1 MTSRYRGENAVPFSL
16 KGVGIAPTIELSVVI
31 GMGIPVL
38 SFPRFHGF
46 RQTNRTSWFAIYF
59 PPAFLIIP
67 GGREKLQPYVEKSVT
82 LFLSYLPNW
91 TFIYLN
97 STIDHFR
104 WQ

>member
-46 RQTNRTSWFAIYF
+46 RQTNRTSWFAI
-59 PPAFLIIP
+59 AFLLLSLHRLGAAEIASVDTIIFHSHDK
-67 GGREKLQPYVEKSVT
+67 RSK
-82 LFLSYLPNW
+82 
-91 TFIYLN
+91 
-97 STIDHFR
+97 R
-104 WQ
+104 